1 MFNIKSKKN
10 RIEVINFLK
19 RNPNPKDRK
28 VHNWAEKKRYDIH
41 KVEELIYTLATEH
54 AKEQKRRI
62 K

>member
-54 AKEQKRRI
+54 AKE
-62 K
+62 